1 MLNFNTTLEEV
12 INTQT
17 TGRTNN
23 GQFTEYY
30 SKKKFIEGNLY
41 SETVNNYIKQL
52 KNAFTFY
59 VHKGLKYIV
68 FIMYYSTTKTYGYFV
83 MDTETLQVAEVQSVK
98 TGKKEVL
105 EILANNK

>member
-12 INTQT
+12 ISTQT

-30 SKKKFIEGNLY
+30 SKKKFIGSNLY
-41 SETVNNYIKQL
+41 DEKVTNYIGQL
-52 KNAFTFY
+52 KNTFTFY
-59 VHKGLKYIV
+59 VHKGLKYIIFV
-68 FIMYYSTTKTYGYFV
+68 MYYSTTKTYGYFV

-105 EILANNK
+105 EILAANK